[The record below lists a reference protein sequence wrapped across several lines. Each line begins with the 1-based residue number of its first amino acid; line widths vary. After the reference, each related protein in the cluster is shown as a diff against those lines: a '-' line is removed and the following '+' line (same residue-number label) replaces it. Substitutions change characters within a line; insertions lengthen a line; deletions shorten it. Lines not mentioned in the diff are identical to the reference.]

1 MSSETDI
8 EQIKRDLV
16 RLGNE
21 SSPFEAHGMLCGV
34 LCAKG
39 DIDAEEWLSLTMD
52 GFAAI
57 AQGDLLA
64 EEASESLRGFFLD
77 TVAALADNHFKF
89 YPLLPED
96 ESEMLRLEAVAQWA
110 QGYLLGLSLA
120 GIQHFSDY
128 SPDVVEFVET
138 MASISNADNYELADD
153 ESDEEAIIELIEFM
167 RIGVLLVNEEM
178 NPIRVPVDIPDGTIH

>member
-8 EQIKRDLV
+8 EQIKRHLV

-39 DIDAEEWLSLTMD
+39 DIDVEEWLSLTMD

-64 EEASESLRGFFLD
+64 EEASESLRGFFLA
-77 TVAALADNHFKF
+77 TVAALEDNHLKF
-89 YPLLPED
+89 YPLLPEGG
-96 ESEMLRLEAVAQWA
+96 SEMIRLEAVAQWA